1 MTKRIKKTPRTVAS
15 RGAMF
20 LRLILMTPEI
30 SGVGGCFRRFLD
42 GSGGRFKVSN
52 FNVQN
57 FSAERKRP
65 VLESASTEP
74 YPTTMA
80 PSASKYPPCTK
91 LPSGEPEVGQEGN
104 WWGGGMPRARGGRK
118 VGGERGLDVGE
129 GVPAGGGEKKKRG
142 VGGCGEGFA
151 EVAIEGEGG
160 EFL

>member
-65 VLESASTEP
+65 VLESASPEP

-91 LPSGEPEVGQEGN
+91 LPSDEREFLQEYMC
-104 WWGGGMPRARGGRK
+104 WRSCTPRARSR
-118 VGGERGLDVGE
+118 RT
-129 GVPAGGGEKKKRG
+129 RR
-142 VGGCGEGFA
+142 
-151 EVAIEGEGG
+151 
-160 EFL
+160 